1 MSAANWGTG
10 NYLIVKE
17 NYIAEEIAPHV
28 NIPLWFSLCRYF
40 KLFITITESIDSSL
54 RIFSKIKRNC
64 QKSKYGIKTETNYR
78 T

>member
-28 NIPLWFSLCRYF
+28 NIPLWFPLSRYSN
-40 KLFITITESIDSSL
+40 FIFDHL
-54 RIFSKIKRNC
+54 LN
-64 QKSKYGIKTETNYR
+64 
-78 T
+78 